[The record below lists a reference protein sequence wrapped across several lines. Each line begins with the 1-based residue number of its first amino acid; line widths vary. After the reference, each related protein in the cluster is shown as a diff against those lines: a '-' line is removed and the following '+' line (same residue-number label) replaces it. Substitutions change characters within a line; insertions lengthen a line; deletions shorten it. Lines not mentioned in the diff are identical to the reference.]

1 MTVREEL
8 LRFLREPAQFGTGAT
23 DADVWRAG
31 LRNFV
36 APALDGPGQYPLR
49 PAQIEA
55 WTGLAEARAGLV
67 LGPPGTG
74 KTHLLAWLILGY
86 VHARRAAGLPCRVFV
101 TAFTLN
107 AIGNLLDGV
116 AERRDG
122 TWPDGPEVWFF
133 GNPPG
138 AGLSDS
144 VQVQPRLNGA
154 AAVRD
159 ALDVL
164 AQETVV
170 VGGSIWS
177 LYRLLESRQAPGADG
192 LTAELFDLVCI
203 DEASQMV
210 LGHGLMGCAGLKP
223 GGRLVVAGDDR
234 QLPPIRAA
242 REVSLEGR
250 QLGGSLYGFLSS
262 AGAPEFPLDETFRL
276 NAPLAEFPER
286 AFYPGAY
293 RSAVP
298 TRTLGLQAD
307 WAEGL
312 EDWERVALD
321 PDVPVCVLLHDG
333 PPAASSNPFE
343 AQVAARLAERLSE
356 RLEDA
361 TGFWSDRLAI
371 ISPHRAQNAAIR
383 QRLPAALRRDAFIET
398 VDRIQGKERDAV
410 VLSYAVA
417 DAEFALAEAEFIF
430 ASERLNVAITR
441 ARSKLIVLISRRLL
455 EATPADQEVMDRAE
469 LLREFV
475 FSCPELGDRRVP
487 DGQGGHVSVQ
497 IRGRGFA
504 PAPVLAPLAEASPP
518 LPALTAAQAAL
529 LAAVEAEALANP
541 RGGATLRPLG
551 QRVARTDSLLPDL
564 AILHALGRISLQEMR
579 PGFWVARFL
588 DPPRT
593 AYAADPET
601 VAQRIAQVVAEAR
614 TGRGAPF
621 YWVVRD
627 RFAWMD
633 GAGHDVLLP
642 VLQQLTAT
650 GEVVLTD
657 SGRGLTVDARAGPE
671 TPPDPP
677 ATPPPGL
684 LDGDY
689 RVLNALEEEEARRI
703 NFGVFE
709 VWTSPAGLADGMG
722 RPRDEVLA
730 ALGRLAANGWVL
742 LAGEGRV
749 RSRMAE
755 LAREVRYAKQRFA
768 AGDAARR
775 PYVVRSLKVEMRDRD
790 KPGRGQPIA
799 GEFSRIGADAPAE
812 ERRVLDALATTLT
825 DLWGANAGIAGFQ
838 VRGLETLLAGWRG
851 EGDDTVVVAADTGSG
866 KTEAAAFPLIV
877 GAAADRLRGV
887 AGVRALLAYPRIR
900 LAANQAQRLVSYLA
914 ALAGQAGMP
923 TVTLGLQFTQVPSAY
938 RYADEAA
945 GWRRLAAGLWSFPLF
960 DCPACRRNLVVQE
973 AGGVDGADSLQCLE
987 CGWRYDGWIGTKE
1000 ALGRTP
1006 PNLFLPTT
1014 DSLHQWMH
1022 MRRYGA
1028 LFGDDPAWAPPRA
1041 LLADEIH
1048 LYSHVHGAQVGLA
1061 LRRLAARAERNA
1073 ADGRRILTIGMS
1085 ATLGDP
1091 ASAWGRLVRR
1101 ERVTLVSPTAA
1112 EREPNPRGR
1121 EYFYFVQ
1128 PEAESRGQ
1136 DVAGASTTVQ
1146 SFMCLAHGMRRR
1158 TGPAGGYR
1166 GLMFL
1171 DSIDKVRRLHGVYQ
1185 DAEETKQ
1192 LAAYRTRY
1200 LPDDPV
1206 TGQAR
1211 DRCCGDPNGCDVFR
1225 DGECWWF
1232 AANDPWQTGA
1242 AGLRRPE
1249 WPLRVAAQPVTS
1261 ATSGRVE
1268 GLIRESDVVF
1278 ATSSLEVGYDDPD
1291 ITLVYQ
1297 QYAPQNLASFI
1308 QRKGRGGRGVD
1319 DRPITGVTLSLYS
1332 SRDSWWFR
1340 RPAEMI
1346 DPSGFETP
1354 LNPDNHFVRR
1364 GQVLAAALDGFA
1376 RHERRTGVAALSA
1389 DGRPSPEAL
1398 AEGEAMVRAVF
1409 ECDAW
1414 REFDDCPSLA
1424 VLLERAIAR
1433 APRGAARDS
1442 PEALRANLPWVPTFL
1457 FDTINLPRLRV
1468 ATAEDRPDQVR
1479 EEDVALALSA
1489 AAPGNPSRRFNPTAV
1504 HWRPPVQGLGPWFDL
1519 RDYASAQRP
1528 SPFDDPGELLGRLPA
1543 AVRPQLEG
1551 LSGEVV
1557 RPTSLGMETLGVMQG
1572 AGWTSAWIV
1581 APDGASVLRS
1591 SDPDLSG
1598 RRIKHDSRASLRG
1611 FPVIK
1616 IDETRAR
1623 ALPLPAE
1630 LPWLGSVDAFLGES
1644 LGGRTT
1650 GIAMARLYWGVD
1662 AELKM
1667 EDRQL
1672 EPAVFSQTFA
1682 DPSSGAP
1689 TLHGY
1694 HVQTEGARFRIPT
1707 ARLNAFVAEEMA
1719 RLQAAPAER
1728 RWHTGQMLRFMI
1740 EDAAQALG
1748 VNAFEA
1754 RRGADLIVTA
1764 AADPVLRPRLLQAVR
1779 FWDPDT
1785 WVTLL
1790 EDVRAT
1796 RLAQHPLMTATRVER
1811 VARTLADRRLQPVF
1825 EDALRAADDP
1835 QRFGAW
1841 LRTCVLHS
1849 LTARLRELFTH
1860 LGRGDD
1866 RQVVAHTALPA
1877 QFGDVGE
1884 DAITVCEAGA
1894 YGDGTA
1900 RTFASGVAEAAPEWI
1915 ADFVAA
1921 CPNAEEDDIV
1931 RRALAQTERHA
1942 AWRALDVNDPAAL
1955 AGLATDLDLDPARP
1969 LPAAL
1974 LRILFGSDRLGAD
1987 RFELY
1992 DLARAVGDT
2001 EARLAAEMGRSPS
2014 AWELTSAVV
2023 ADAEADPASMPGR
2036 LLAAYAALEDA
2047 ALEGSL
2053 SAAARLADQAHR
2065 LGAQLCVDGCQAC
2078 VHQPSDLM
2086 SESMAEASTSRRL
2099 MQRFVAY

>member
-1 MTVREEL
+1 MTVREQL
-8 LRFLREPAQFGTGAT
+8 LRFLRDPAQFGAGA
-23 DADVWRAG
+23 ADPQIWQAG
-31 LRNFV
+31 LDGFV
-36 APALDGPGQYPLR
+36 VPALSGPDQHPLR
-49 PAQIEA
+49 RAQIEA
-55 WTGLAEARAGLV
+55 WSGLANARAGLV

-86 VHARRAAGLPCRVFV
+86 VHARRQAGLPCRVFV

-122 TWPDGPEVWFF
+122 AWPGGPEVWFL

-138 AGLSDS
+138 AGLSNS

-154 AAVRD
+154 AAIRD

-164 AQETVV
+164 SRDAVV

-203 DEASQMV
+203 DEASQMA
-210 LGHGLMGCAGLKP
+210 LGHGLMACAGLKP

-242 REVSLEGR
+242 REVNLEGR

-276 NAPLAEFPER
+276 NAPLADFPER

-298 TRTLGLQAD
+298 TRTLPLRAD

-312 EDWERVALD
+312 EEWERVALD
-321 PDVPVCVLLHDG
+321 PDLPVCVLLHDG

-343 AQVAARLAERLSE
+343 AHVAAHLTDLLAERL
-356 RLEDA
+356 EDPSR
-361 TGFWSDRLAI
+361 FWEERLAI

-383 QRLPAALRRDAFIET
+383 QRLPAALRRGAFVET

-410 VLSYAVA
+410 ILSYAVA
-417 DAEFALAEAEFIF
+417 DAEFALAEGEFIF

-441 ARSKLIVLISRRLL
+441 ARSKLVVVISRRLL

-475 FSCPELGDRRVP
+475 FSCPELGERLVP
-487 DGQGGHVSVQ
+487 DGQGGQVAVQ
-497 IRGRGFA
+497 IRARGLEPV
-504 PAPVLAPLAEASPP
+504 PALAPLADTVPP
-518 LPALTAAQAAL
+518 TATLTTNQAAL
-529 LAAVEAEALANP
+529 LLAVEAECLSNP
-541 RGGATLRPLG
+541 RGGATLRALG
-551 QRVARTDSLLPDL
+551 RRVARTDSLLPDL
-564 AILHALGRISLQEMR
+564 SVLHRLGFISLQEIQTD
-579 PGFWVARFL
+579 FWVARFL

-593 AYAADPET
+593 TYAVDPDT
-601 VAQRIAQVVAEAR
+601 VARRIAQVVAETR

-621 YWVVRD
+621 YWLVRD

-633 GAGHDVLLP
+633 ASGRDVLLP
-642 VLQQLTAT
+642 VLQELAAS
-650 GEVVLTD
+650 GAVVLTD
-657 SGRGLTVDARAGPE
+657 SGRGLTVDARSGPP
-671 TPPDPP
+671 TPPEPP
-677 ATPPPGL
+677 ATEPPEL
-684 LDGDY
+684 SDADY
-689 RVLNALEEEEARRI
+689 RVLNALEDEEARRI

-709 VWTSPAGLADGMG
+709 VWTSPATLADAMR

-742 LAGEGRV
+742 LASEGRV

-790 KPGRGQPIA
+790 KPGRGEPI
-799 GEFSRIGADAPAE
+799 GSEFARIGATAPAE
-812 ERRVLDALATTLT
+812 EQRVLEALAATLT
-825 DLWGANAGIAGFQ
+825 ELWGPTAGIAGFQ
-838 VRGLETLLAGWRG
+838 GRGLETLLAAWRG
-851 EGDDTVVVAADTGSG
+851 NGPDTAVVAADTGSG

-877 GAAADRLRGV
+877 GAAADRLRGI
-887 AGVRALLAYPRIR
+887 AGVRALMAYPRIR
-900 LAANQAQRLVSYLA
+900 LAANQAQRLAGYLA
-914 ALAGQAGMP
+914 ALARQPGMP
-923 TVTLGLQFTQVPSAY
+923 TLTLGLQFTQVPTAY
-938 RYADEAA
+938 RWADEAA
-945 GWRRLAAGLWSFPLF
+945 GWRPLANGMWSFPLF
-960 DCPACRRNLVVQE
+960 DCPSCRRTLVVQE
-973 AGGVDGADSLQCLE
+973 GGGAAGADSLQCLE

-1022 MRRYGA
+1022 SRRYGA
-1028 LFGDDPAWAPPRA
+1028 LFGDDGDWAPPRA

-1061 LRRLAARAERNA
+1061 LRRLAARAELNSGE
-1073 ADGRRILTIGMS
+1073 GRRVLAIGMS

-1091 ASAWGRLVRR
+1091 AATWGRLVRR
-1101 ERVTLVSPTAA
+1101 EGAVLISPTAE

-1158 TGPAGGYR
+1158 TGRSGGYR
-1166 GLMFL
+1166 GLVFL

-1192 LAAYRTRY
+1192 LAAFRTRY

-1206 TGQAR
+1206 TGQPR

-1232 AANDPWQTGA
+1232 ASNDPWQTGA

-1268 GLIRESDVVF
+1268 GLIKESDVVF

-1291 ITLVYQ
+1291 ISLVYQ

-1346 DPSGFETP
+1346 EPSGFETP
-1354 LNPDNHFVRR
+1354 INPDNHFVRR

-1376 RHERRTGVAALSA
+1376 RHERRTGLTALSVE
-1389 DGRPSPEAL
+1389 GRPSAAAL
-1398 AEGEAMVRAVF
+1398 AEGDAMVRAVF
-1409 ECDAW
+1409 GSEAW
-1414 REFDDCPSLA
+1414 REFDNCESLA
-1424 VLLERAIAR
+1424 LLLERAIAR
-1433 APRGAARDS
+1433 APRDVALDS
-1442 PEALRANLPWVPTFL
+1442 PEAVRGALPWIPTFL

-1468 ATAEDRPDQVR
+1468 TTAEDRPDQVR

-1489 AAPGNPSRRFNPTAV
+1489 AAPGNPSRRFNPNAV
-1504 HWRPPVQGLGPWFDL
+1504 HWRPPVQGLGPWFDP
-1519 RDYASAQRP
+1519 RDYATAQRP
-1528 SPFDDPGELLGRLPA
+1528 RPFESPDELLRRLPA
-1543 AVRPQLEG
+1543 AVRPQLAG

-1557 RPTSLGMETLGVMQG
+1557 RPTTLRLETLGVMQG
-1572 AGWTSAWIV
+1572 AGWTSEWVV
-1581 APDGASVLRS
+1581 AQDGASVLRS
-1591 SDPDLSG
+1591 SDPNLTG
-1598 RRIKHDSRASLRG
+1598 RRIKHDSRSVLRG
-1611 FPVIK
+1611 FPVVK
-1616 IDETRAR
+1616 IDETHAR
-1623 ALPLPAE
+1623 PLPVPTV
-1630 LPWLGSVDAFLGES
+1630 PWLDSVEAFEGHS

-1667 EDRQL
+1667 EDRQS

-1682 DPSSGAP
+1682 DPATGAA

-1707 ARLNAFVAEEMA
+1707 ERLDAFVAAEVA

-1728 RWHTGQMLRFMI
+1728 RWHAGQMLRFI
-1740 EDAAQALG
+1740 VEDAAQALG
-1748 VNAFEA
+1748 INAFEA
-1754 RRGADLIVTA
+1754 RRAADLIVTA
-1764 AADPVLRPRLLQAVR
+1764 AADAALRPRLLQAVR
-1779 FWDPDT
+1779 FWDPAT
-1785 WVTLL
+1785 WLSL
-1790 EDVRAT
+1790 FEDVRAT
-1796 RLAQHPLMTATRVER
+1796 RLGQHPLLSPTRVER
-1811 VARTLADRRLQPVF
+1811 VARTFGDRRLQPVF

-1835 QRFGAW
+1835 ARFGGW
-1841 LRTCVLHS
+1841 IRTCILNS
-1849 LTARLRELFTH
+1849 LTARLRELFVH
-1860 LGRGDD
+1860 MGRGDD

-1877 QFGDVGE
+1877 QFAGEGD
-1884 DAITVCEAGA
+1884 DAITICEAGA

-1900 RTFASGVAEAAPEWI
+1900 RTFAGAVAEASAEWME
-1915 ADFVAA
+1915 DFVAT
-1921 CPNAEEDDIV
+1921 CPNAEEDAVV
-1931 RRALAQTERHA
+1931 RQALAQTERHA
-1942 AWRALDVNDPAAL
+1942 AWRALDINDPEAL
-1955 AGLATDLDLDPARP
+1955 AGLAADLGLDPARP

-1974 LRILFGSDRLGAD
+1974 LRILFGAERLGPD

-1992 DLARAVGDT
+1992 DLAMAVAGT
-2001 EARLAAEMGRSPS
+2001 EAGLAAAMGRSPS

-2023 ADAEADPASMPGR
+2023 AEAEANPDSMPGR

-2047 ALEGSL
+2047 AQEGSL

-2086 SESMAEASTSRRL
+2086 SESMAEASTSRAL
-2099 MQRFVAY
+2099 LQRFVAY